1 MDWQDELRRLDKKLS
16 EGEISAQDY
25 RRMRDELLAEASAPA
40 QGRGVM
46 WAASRPEA
54 AEPATVSP
62 PPAGPPA
69 APPDAEETQIVADT
83 TVTLDQTV
91 VHGRPAAPAE
101 DPDKTETVTAETVTA
116 EEMAAENRPTEVVP
130 AETVA
135 AESANVES
143 PSAETV
149 VEIAPGAEE
158 RTVSEPAAE
167 PLTEPAS
174 EPARD
179 DHPTFPPRPMD
190 TPPPDAPPLPAPAP
204 WTGHQVIGEEVFADA
219 SPHSNARRAV
229 TSLLAVLVVLALAG
243 GAVWYFVFRTE
254 EAPAAQRP
262 QNPPASD
269 QPQSQPQKPPP
280 SEQPQEPTTSQPQS
294 APSELPTNLGD
305 VVGPLPGITDANS
318 GTITSQVAGK
328 LKLISPQE
336 VRAAQDHGVT
346 QVIFRGSTKGDVG
359 NALLVFTTPNGANA
373 AAFTETERGILR
385 DAGFAPD
392 KELQSGLPVLQRNDG
407 GATVYRVVYSTGK
420 YTVRFGVAQRDANA
434 AQLRKELEAVAD
446 TILAVLP
453 PS

>member
-46 WAASRPEA
+46 WAGSRPEVT
-54 AEPATVSP
+54 EPATASP

-69 APPDAEETQIVADT
+69 VPADAEETQIVADT

-101 DPDKTETVTAETVTA
+101 DPDKTETVAAETVAA
-116 EEMAAENRPTEVVP
+116 ETVSAENRPTEVVP

-135 AESANVES
+135 AESAA
-143 PSAETV
+143 AETV
-149 VEIAPGAEE
+149 VEIAPGEEE

-167 PLTEPAS
+167 PLTEPAREPET

-254 EAPAAQRP
+254 EAPAAAQKP

-269 QPQSQPQKPPP
+269 QPQSQPQSPPP
-280 SEQPQEPTTSQPQS
+280 TQEPTSSQPQS

-305 VVGPLPGITDANS
+305 VVGPLPGITDENS
-318 GTITSQVAGK
+318 GTITAEVAGR

-373 AAFTETERGILR
+373 AAFTDTERGILR
-385 DAGFAPD
+385 DAGFAPG